1 MGCVGGVAPGR
12 VVVSIGLFHVGN
24 CGMVP
29 CGVIV
34 HRMVMRGADGR
45 RLRRG
50 FGNAKHHDRSRVP
63 LKGHGEH
70 DKPKQDCAEAE
81 HQ

>member
-1 MGCVGGVAPGR
+1 MVM
-12 VVVSIGLFHVGN
+12 SISLHVDMDGW
-24 CGMVP
+24 VL

-34 HRMVMRGADGR
+34 GRMVMCGADGR
-45 RLRRG
+45 SLRRG